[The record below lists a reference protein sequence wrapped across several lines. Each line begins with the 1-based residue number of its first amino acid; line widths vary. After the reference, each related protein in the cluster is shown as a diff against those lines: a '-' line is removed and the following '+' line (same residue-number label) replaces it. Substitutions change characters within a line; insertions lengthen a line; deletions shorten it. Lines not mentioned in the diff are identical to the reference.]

1 MNRPRTDLKHSVNRS
16 LATNMNPRPIRQL
29 APALEV
35 TEGAGVTVHRSI
47 GTPALRNL
55 DPFLMLDHFSSDNP
69 DEYIAGFPDHPHR
82 GFITFT
88 YMLDG
93 HMEHRDS
100 MGNRGDLKAGGV
112 QWMKAASGVIHSEM
126 PQQTNGLMRGFQLW
140 INLPA
145 REKMSAPAY
154 QEFSAAA
161 IQEVALDGA
170 RTRVLAGELNGMR
183 GVIDDP
189 STDVRYFDV
198 TLAADA
204 RFSLPLSDTHNA
216 FVYVFEGSARLA
228 GEALATHTLAVLG
241 AGDTVAV
248 EAGPAG
254 ARFILVAGR
263 PIGEP
268 IVQYGPFVMNTR
280 PEIEQAFADYQ
291 AGRLVQAR
299 ATMTG
304 H

>member
-1 MNRPRTDLKHSVNRS
+1 MSTRT
-16 LATNMNPRPIRQL
+16 IRQRV
-29 APALEV
+29 PAYEV

-55 DPFLMLDHFSSDNP
+55 DPFLLLDHFGSDNP
-69 DEYIAGFPDHPHR
+69 DECIAGFPDHPHR

-93 HMEHRDS
+93 HMQHRDS
-100 MGNRGDLKAGGV
+100 MGNQGELKPGGA

-126 PQQTNGLMRGFQLW
+126 PRQANGLMRGFQLW

-145 REKMSAPAY
+145 SEKLSDPAY

-161 IQEVALDGA
+161 IPEVTQEGTRV
-170 RTRVLAGELNGMR
+170 RVLAGEFDGTR

-189 STDVRYFDV
+189 ATDVLYLDV
-198 TLAADA
+198 ALPAHAA
-204 RFSLPLSDTHNA
+204 FSLPLDVSHNA
-216 FVYVFEGSARLA
+216 FVYVFEGSVQLEKDELPQHA
-228 GEALATHTLAVLG
+228 LAVLG
-241 AGDTVAV
+241 AGDTVDIRTGA
-248 EAGPAG
+248 EG

-268 IVQYGPFVMNTR
+268 VVQHGPFVMNTR
-280 PEIEQAFADYQ
+280 EEIEQAITDYRD
-291 AGRLVQAR
+291 GKLVHTR
-299 ATMTG
+299 AEMRG